1 MRTDEV
7 SRRVLAAVEDGRIP
21 RGGPS
26 ELAAYGLLD
35 VVPAGYW
42 ERWMA
47 ETAERIRGTAP

>member
-47 ETAERIRGTAP
+47 ETADRIRGTAP